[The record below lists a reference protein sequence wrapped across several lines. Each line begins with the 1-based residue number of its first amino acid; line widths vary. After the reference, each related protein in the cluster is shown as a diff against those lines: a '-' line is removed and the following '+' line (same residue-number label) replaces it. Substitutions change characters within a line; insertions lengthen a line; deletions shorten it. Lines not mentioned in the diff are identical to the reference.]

1 LKTSRSSLL
10 TIEALMLPPRAVRA
24 SNNTDLAVVGWVAA
38 AGVDAADRSIRVW
51 RRTSCRD

>member
-1 LKTSRSSLL
+1 
-10 TIEALMLPPRAVRA
+10 MLPPRAVRA

-38 AGVDAADRSIRVW
+38 AGVDAAGRSIRVW